1 MSSKRRV
8 VNLVSLL
15 FLLRSI
21 SKSLL
26 IRVSGIFFNTLQSRN
41 VRVTSA
47 PTKVIRWEI
56 RRN

>member
-15 FLLRSI
+15 FLLSSI

-26 IRVSGIFFNTLQSRN
+26 IKISGIFFNTLQSRN
-41 VRVTSA
+41 VTVKSA
-47 PTKVIRWEI
+47 PTKVIR
-56 RRN
+56 

>member
-15 FLLRSI
+15 FLLSSI

-26 IRVSGIFFNTLQSRN
+26 INSKVVSNRQNSRTQCKIVYECQYVKKGN
-41 VRVTSA
+41 
-47 PTKVIRWEI
+47 
-56 RRN
+56 